1 MSRGFAGRSSIV
13 AAFLALMVIGFAC
26 SSGPTLT
33 ADQQRGQRICE
44 SLCDKCH
51 KLIPP
56 SRHSDAEWN
65 AAAERYGLKL
75 KLQTNEVALL
85 KAYLT
90 RANDPDFK

>member
-1 MSRGFAGRSSIV
+1 MNRGLAGRNRFIMAAV
-13 AAFLALMVIGFAC
+13 AMTLLGLACNA
-26 SSGPTLT
+26 GPVLT
-33 ADQQRGQRICE
+33 VEQRQGKRIYE

-56 SRHSDAEWN
+56 TRHTDSEWSS
-65 AAAERYGLKL
+65 AAERYGVKL
-75 KLQTNEVALL
+75 KLQRSEVALL

>member
-13 AAFLALMVIGFAC
+13 VACLALMVTGYAC
-26 SSGPTLT
+26 NSGPVLT
-33 ADQQRGQRICE
+33 ADQQRGQKIYE

-65 AAAERYGLKL
+65 DAAARYGVKL